1 MFCDYLQATAKDN
14 AEMTL
19 LKLQAELEKRSA
31 DLKKLEQAEERIMT
45 GIETF
50 TEKIESMQ
58 NEISSKFDNAQ
69 N

>member
-1 MFCDYLQATAKDN
+1 MK
-14 AEMTL
+14 
-19 LKLQAELEKRSA
+19 A